1 MFFLA
6 KELGMTLKQL
16 TENLTKE
23 ELIAWAGFF
32 ELKHEEE
39 EKYKEQVQKKQVKV
53 LVLVVL
59 FLKKLL
65 K

>member
-16 TENLTKE
+16 TENLSRE
-23 ELIAWAGFF
+23 ELIALAGFF

-39 EKYKEQVQKKQVKV
+39 EKYKEQVQKKQAMKPRRR
-53 LVLVVL
+53 
-59 FLKKLL
+59 
-65 K
+65 

>member
-6 KELGMTLKQL
+6 KELGMTLRQL

-32 ELKHEEE
+32 ELKNEEE
-39 EKYKEQVQKKQVKV
+39 EKYKEQVQKKQAMKPRRR
-53 LVLVVL
+53 
-59 FLKKLL
+59 
-65 K
+65 

>member
-16 TENLTKE
+16 TENLTRE
-23 ELIAWAGFF
+23 ELVSWVAFF

-39 EKYKEQVQKKQVKV
+39 EKHKEQVQKKQAMKPRRR
-53 LVLVVL
+53 
-59 FLKKLL
+59 
-65 K
+65 